1 MLDKKFFLFDRV
13 EYKNSNMVDIA
24 SIIAAGVLENYQ
36 TPRDNQC
43 KMLVR
48 DLKVQGSF
56 GGDCDR

>member
-1 MLDKKFFLFDRV
+1 
-13 EYKNSNMVDIA
+13 MVDIA

-36 TPRDNQC
+36 TPGDNQC